1 MYFYAN
7 LNLSKEKDEISK
19 EILRCSLIGKKRIDV
34 VSMFYNSSDILLET
48 IIAYANEKK
57 NILYI
62 TNEDVAKLI
71 LFTL

>member
-1 MYFYAN
+1 MFFYAK

-19 EILRCSLIGKKRIDV
+19 EILRYSLNGKKRIDV
-34 VSMFYNSSDILLET
+34 VSVFYNSSDILLET

-62 TNEDVAKLI
+62 TNEDACAN
-71 LFTL
+71 

>member
-19 EILRCSLIGKKRIDV
+19 EILRCALNGKKRIDV
-34 VSMFYNSSDILLET
+34 VSVFYNSSDILLET

-62 TNEDVAKLI
+62 TNEDV
-71 LFTL
+71 TRN